1 MSIHKAT
8 EQFDD
13 KHGHGGVY
21 AEGQFYL
28 HADRIEALSTD
39 KNKAKRPVLKE
50 LTVPELKDELTK
62 RKIEFD
68 SKAKKDELEEL
79 LLAELKK

>member
-1 MSIHKAT
+1 MSINKVI
-8 EQFDD
+8 ERFDD
-13 KHGHGGVY
+13 KNGHGGIYEVG
-21 AEGQFYL
+21 EFYL
-28 HADRIEALSTD
+28 HADRIEVLSTD

-79 LLAELKK
+79 LLAALEK

>member
-21 AEGQFYL
+21 TEGQFYL

-39 KNKAKRPVLKE
+39 KNLAKRPVLKE
-50 LTVPELKDELTK
+50 LTASELKDELKK
-62 RKIEFD
+62 RNIEFD

>member
-1 MSIHKAT
+1 MPIYKAT

-21 AEGQFYL
+21 KEGQLYL
-28 HADRIEALSTD
+28 HEDRIEVLSTT
-39 KNKAKRPVLKE
+39 NNNVKRPVIKE
-50 LTVPELKDELTK
+50 LTVQELKDELSK

-68 SKAKKDELEEL
+68 AKAKKDELEEL
-79 LLAELKK
+79 LLVELEK